1 MRSDD
6 NVYSEALTQIELA
19 DSTWFD
25 YVAAV
30 EHHFFGGIPH
40 SSASVVFFGD
50 GSQRTNAFN
59 SRMARGK
66 PFNFNH
72 PFKMAEKLTGG
83 SMSAPPATTK

>member
-1 MRSDD
+1 MRSDY

-19 DSTWFD
+19 DSTGFD

-30 EHHFFGGIPH
+30 EHHFIGGIPH

-50 GSQRTNAFN
+50 GSQRTKRVQL
-59 SRMARGK
+59 SHGARQL

-72 PFKMAEKLTGG
+72 PFKVAEK
-83 SMSAPPATTK
+83 